1 MYSISANRL
10 STADTSGG
18 VAMVTPLVTII
29 VPVYNLESYVAHG
42 LKPFSTNLLPLT
54 DYCDR

>member
-18 VAMVTPLVTII
+18 VAMVTPIADDHCARFT
-29 VPVYNLESYVAHG
+29 NLESYVAHG
-42 LKPFSTNLLPLT
+42 LKSL
-54 DYCDR
+54 

>member
-42 LKPFSTNLLPLT
+42 LKAF
-54 DYCDR
+54 